1 MCGTVA
7 VMAKDDSPD
16 APALRGLEAWAA
28 FPADRDPR
36 PVVLLDMIPPVYL
49 ASSPV
54 GQARLA
60 LLHGAV
66 EAVPGFPAAVLEAVC
81 GQPGEYAGPPLEGV
95 RGQPD
100 DYAGP
105 PLLLTGAVL
114 GSFRYETDRGPR
126 YLPAWDV
133 RVEGISPIK
142 VLDPAVIASG
152 QVWEP
157 AGRRRNENLRP
168 TVTVGADDRTL
179 TMTYNGSGT
188 PPATSLRPAPWSRA
202 TPPRSYSPRSSHS
215 PRTASPA
222 EEASTRASTSAAPV
236 RSPRSSPA
244 PWETGCSLT
253 PRDGRSSSHPN
264 TKLENSKGIRD
275 GFGWASWA
283 RAKARC
289 AHRGRRVPSR

>member
-179 TMTYNGSGT
+179 TMTYNGSGWYAASDQ
-188 PPATSLRPAPWSRA
+188 PPA
-202 TPPRSYSPRSSHS
+202 
-215 PRTASPA
+215 RTL
-222 EEASTRASTSAAPV
+222 EQGNAA
-236 RSPRSSPA
+236 A
-244 PWETGCSLT
+244 LIFTEKLT
-253 PRDGRSSSHPN
+253 LP
-264 TKLENSKGIRD
+264 ENSKP
-275 GFGWASWA
+275 
-283 RAKARC
+283 
-289 AHRGRRVPSR
+289 GRRGFHARVDVGRTRQVTAVLSSPLGDRVLLDATGRPFLVTPEHQA